1 MLKVCSFNGS
11 VSVHHRFVDNVNV
24 LLIKARSPLLTQ
36 SHNQYIF
43 ISSYYEICDIL
54 LMYKQLKTV
63 LLCQMGD
70 NRVYKSMPISRRSS
84 GRES

>member
-1 MLKVCSFNGS
+1 MLKICSFNGS
-11 VSVHHRFVDNVNV
+11 VSVHHRFVGNVNV
-24 LLIKARSPLLTQ
+24 MLIKTRSPVA
-36 SHNQYIF
+36 HIRVF

-70 NRVYKSMPISRRSS
+70 DSREYINVYQLSIRW
-84 GRES
+84 RES